1 MRSNHDGIYKGR
13 ELIVGQYQI
22 SVEMPGFR
30 TATSGALMLNAGTVV
45 RADFRLQVGAPDETI
60 EVSDRVAVN
69 TENAR
74 LSQTVDSTMIANLPL
89 NGRNVYDLI
98 QYAPG
103 ATNVRGVMFENGANT
118 VVNGVRENFNGFLIN
133 GVSNKG
139 LSGGPVN
146 QPIQDTVQE
155 FQLVT
160 LNNSAE
166 FSNSAGAI
174 TSLVTKS
181 GTNQLHGSAWEYF
194 RNDALDANPFF
205 ANHDP
210 DPANRQKTPLHLNQ
224 FGGTIGGPIMK
235 NKLFFFGAYQGDR
248 FLTSSPGPVQVE
260 SPQFRSAAI
269 AAFPDSVAALLYKN
283 FPPSTQGTPLMTL
296 RDYVTSPDGPFSGS
310 SFSSFAEYLCPGSLD
325 PSGFDPAAAASL
337 SNRFAQ
343 LFGVEQADIDQ
354 MNLAPTGR
362 LYGRL
367 TFCIAPG
374 RCFQPRRYVSGSK
387 RSVSTSRKWTETC
400 STATKPRCVWISTR
414 VPKTGCSAS
423 STGQGQWISTL
434 AAISAFAAS

>member
-1 MRSNHDGIYKGR
+1 MSNLVLRGACILALIILSLPASSQVQNGEFTGLIIDPSGAVVNQARVLIHNLGTGYTLEVRSNEAGVYKGR
-13 ELIVGQYQI
+13 ELIVGQYRI
-22 SVEMPGFR
+22 SVETPGFR
-30 TATSGALMLNAGTVV
+30 TTTSDTLTLNAGTVL
-45 RADFRLQVGAPDETI
+45 RADFRLQVGASDQII
-60 EVSDRVAVN
+60 EVSDAAVAVN

-118 VVNGVRENFNGFLIN
+118 VVNGVREDFNGFLIN

-181 GTNQLHGSAWEYF
+181 GTNQLRGSAWEYF

-224 FGGTIGGPIMK
+224 FGGTVGGPIMK
-235 NKLFFFGAYQGDR
+235 NKVFLFGAYQGDR
-248 FLTSSPGPVQVE
+248 FLTSSPGPIQVE
-260 SPQFRSAAI
+260 SPEFRSASI
-269 AAFPDSVAALLYKN
+269 ATFPDSVAALMFKS
-283 FPPSTQGTPLMTL
+283 FSPAAQGTPLMTL
-296 RDYVTSPDGPFSGS
+296 RDYVTGPDGGFSGS
-310 SFSSFAEYLCPGSLD
+310 GLPVSRSIFARGRSIHKA
-325 PSGFDPAAAASL
+325 STPA
-337 SNRFAQ
+337 
-343 LFGVEQADIDQ
+343 
-354 MNLAPTGR
+354 
-362 LYGRL
+362 
-367 TFCIAPG
+367 
-374 RCFQPRRYVSGSK
+374 PRRRCRTAL
-387 RSVSTSRKWTETC
+387 RSCLEWSRQTL
-400 STATKPRCVWISTR
+400 TR
-414 VPKTGCSAS
+414 
-423 STGQGQWISTL
+423 
-434 AAISAFAAS
+434 